1 MVAKSVEAFL
11 QTEEYNTM
19 LFSWYYKG
27 FELLKRF
34 LIKHPTITDLVN
46 LDLEEVDK
54 DMATDEASQSIA
66 PEGDTLENA
75 PLPPF
80 TGDDAAAT

>member
-1 MVAKSVEAFL
+1 
-11 QTEEYNTM
+11 
-19 LFSWYYKG
+19 
-27 FELLKRF
+27 
-34 LIKHPTITDLVN
+34 
-46 LDLEEVDK
+46 
-54 DMATDEASQSIA
+54 MATDEASQSIA